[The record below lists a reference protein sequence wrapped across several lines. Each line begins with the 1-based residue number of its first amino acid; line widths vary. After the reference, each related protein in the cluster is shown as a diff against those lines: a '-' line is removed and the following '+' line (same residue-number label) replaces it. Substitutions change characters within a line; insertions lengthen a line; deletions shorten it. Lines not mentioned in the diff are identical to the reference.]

1 MVDCAVWDRNR
12 NRNAR
17 INATDCGAGVINDGC
32 PVCSCRVWWH
42 TLLLLPRMV
51 AHLAAPTRY
60 GPCCYCRIWSHT
72 SLLLLGMVVAA
83 PAGRS
88 SKDHIQYEQQ
98 GVRPYRHEQQGPYP
112 AGAARCDDH
121 DRQEEQGPF
130 PVGAARCATAAAGA
144 ARTIPSRSTKKHSG
158 VF

>member
-1 MVDCAVWDRNR
+1 MSTGFRSGLFVGHIFGPSSSKCRCERSISTVDCAVWDRNR

-72 SLLLLGMVVAA
+72 SLLLLGRVVAA

-121 DRQEEQGPF
+121 DRQ
-130 PVGAARCATAAAGA
+130 R
-144 ARTIPSRSTKKHSG
+144 
-158 VF
+158 